1 MNKELYLKKEETL
14 NKLRKISS
22 TVGKLERFLGENEKN
37 FKREESIQVL
47 KKLREYLQ
55 LKKELEKELESW
67 YKQQNI
73 ELIKMC
79 EHEVSI
85 KNRRTQ
91 SYRCLICGCIM
102 DEKQAQSILVD
113 ISNDYQVEYIIE
125 KELQNIIHSNKDL
138 MQKMLSLIENMQYE
152 RDIKVYRR

>member
-14 NKLRKISS
+14 NKLREISS
-22 TVGKLERFLGENEKN
+22 KIGELERFLGENEKN

-55 LKKELEKELESW
+55 LKKELVKELESQ

-91 SYRCLICGCIM
+91 SYRCLICGCNM
-102 DEKQAQSILVD
+102 DGKQTQNILVD
-113 ISNDYQVEYIIE
+113 ISNDCQAEYIIE
-125 KELQNIIHSNKDL
+125 KEFHSIVHSNKDL
-138 MQKMLSLIENMQYE
+138 MQIMLTLIENMQYE

>member
-1 MNKELYLKKEETL
+1 MQRNIIQQIPKADLHRHFDGCIRPETIIELA
-14 NKLRKISS
+14 
-22 TVGKLERFLGENEKN
+22 
-37 FKREESIQVL
+37 
-47 KKLREYLQ
+47 
-55 LKKELEKELESW
+55 
-67 YKQQNI
+67 KQQNI

-138 MQKMLSLIENMQYE
+138 MQTMLSLIENIQYE